1 MKKNQEYRRPRHP
14 KFGHLQHCDVA
25 DKVRYKDHRMAT
37 DYLHHIKAKAA
48 KEMAEHGFTNH
59 NEKRSYKC
67 NSCKGWHLTS
77 WETPASKF
85 ELVA

>member
-37 DYLHHIKAKAA
+37 EYLHHLKAKAA
-48 KEMAEHGFTNH
+48 QEIADFGFTTH

-67 NSCKGWHLTS
+67 KACNGWHLTS
-77 WETPASKF
+77 WEKEHAKYA
-85 ELVA
+85 LAA